1 MIWTFL
7 TREEE
12 MMLAGEDGHAAQK
25 AMQIL
30 VALGKIYDAERLVR
44 VTSVQVSGVSYKNLG
59 DAGLEFLDELAKD
72 GKARVRT
79 TLNPAGMSLTDWES
93 QGIES
98 GFAKKQLE
106 VIDAYRRLGLE
117 ISCTC
122 TPYLAGNEP
131 AFGQHIAWG
140 ESSAVAYANSVIG
153 ARTNR
158 EGGPSALA
166 ASLTGRTPL
175 YGLHLTENRVPT
187 LAVDVQVELR
197 FPEDFSAMGY
207 FVGRTAKDGI
217 PYFRGIERAGLE
229 ELKTLSAALASSGGV
244 AMFHVAGLTPE
255 AGPDAGGAD
264 SIAFTMKELAE
275 TNSMLNDE
283 GAPDFVSVGCPH
295 CSLKELSILAGMLSG
310 RQVKREFW
318 VCCSREVK
326 RQADEAG
333 FSVVIDKSRAK
344 FALDTCM
351 VVAPIEEL
359 GFRTVA
365 TNSAKACHYL
375 RNAGLKARFM
385 PLEECVEEATR
396 AV

>member
-1 MIWTFL
+1 
-7 TREEE
+7 
-12 MMLAGEDGHAAQK
+12 MLAGEQGHATQK

-44 VTSVQVSGVSYKNLG
+44 VSSVQVSGVSYKNLG
-59 DAGLEFLDELAKD
+59 DAGLEFLSELARD

-79 TLNPAGMSLTDWES
+79 TLNPAGMSLTDWEA

-98 GFAKKQLE
+98 GFAEKQLK
-106 VIDAYRRLGLE
+106 VIDAYARLGAE
-117 ISCTC
+117 ITCTC

-140 ESSAVAYANSVIG
+140 ESSAVVYANSVIG

-175 YGLHLTENRVPT
+175 YGLHLPEKRVPT
-187 LAVDVQVELR
+187 IGVNVEAHLR
-197 FPEDFSAMGY
+197 LPEDFSVMGY
-207 FVGRTAKDGI
+207 YVGRAAKDGI
-217 PYFRGIERAGLE
+217 PYFRGIGRASLE
-229 ELKTLSAALASSGGV
+229 DLKTLSAALASSGGV
-244 AMFHVAGLTPE
+244 AMFHIDGMTPE
-255 AGPDAGGAD
+255 AGMPHGNLEALTFGRR
-264 SIAFTMKELAE
+264 ELSE
-275 TNSMLNDE
+275 TDSMLSDE
-283 GAPDFVSVGCPH
+283 GEPDFISVGCPH
-295 CSLKELSILAGMLSG
+295 CSLTELATLARLLGG
-310 RQVKREFW
+310 RRVSREFW

-326 RQADEAG
+326 RQGDEAG
-333 FSVVIDKSRAK
+333 YSRVIEESGAK

-359 GFRTVA
+359 GYKVVA

-375 RNAGLKARFM
+375 RNAGLRVRFI
-385 PLEECVEEATR
+385 PLEECVEEATKGG
-396 AV
+396 

>member
-1 MIWTFL
+1 MHL
-7 TREEE
+7 TQEEE
-12 MMLAGEDGHAAQK
+12 RMLAGEEGHATQK

-30 VALGKIYDAERLVR
+30 VALGKIYDAERLVK

-59 DAGLEFLDELAKD
+59 DAGLEFLGGLARD
-72 GKARVRT
+72 GKARVKT

-98 GFAKKQLE
+98 GFAEKQLE
-106 VIDAYRRLGLE
+106 VIDAYRRLGVE

-122 TPYLAGNEP
+122 TPYLAGNTP
-131 AFGQHIAWG
+131 SFGEHIAWG

-175 YGLHLTENRVPT
+175 YGLHLKENRAPT
-187 LAVDVQVELR
+187 LVVDVETHLSL
-197 FPEDFSAMGY
+197 PEDFSAMGY
-207 FVGRTAKDGI
+207 FVGKAARDGV
-217 PYFRGIERAGLE
+217 PYFRGIARAGLE

-255 AGPDAGGAD
+255 SDLDA
-264 SIAFTMKELAE
+264 SHVETMPFTSRDLGE
-275 TNSMLNDE
+275 TGLLLNDD
-283 GAPDFVSVGCPH
+283 GAPDFVAVGCPH
-295 CSLKELSILAGMLSG
+295 CSLTELATVAQLLDG

-326 RQADEAG
+326 RQSDELG
-333 FSVVIDKSRAK
+333 YSHQIERSGAK

-351 VVAPIEEL
+351 VVAPIEDL
-359 GFRTVA
+359 GYRVVA

-375 RNAGLKARFM
+375 RNSGLKVRFM
-385 PLEECVEEATR
+385 PLEECVMEATR
-396 AV
+396 GS